1 MIPDQDDLL
10 AVHETSQS
18 FEEVDETGRIE
29 TVGFGAGEQASTLT
43 VPAESQSGGYRS
55 LAPVIAARSQDW
67 RFPARRPRGADGRL
81 LGEAGFV
88 LEEDPGVLLQ
98 SVFFSSGQRTCFQ
111 YVTLSSSRSLA
122 CRAGFCTVQSM
133 LPRIRQT

>member
-1 MIPDQDDLL
+1 MIPNQDDLL
-10 AVHETSQS
+10 AAHKTSQR
-18 FEEVDETGRIE
+18 FEELDEAGRIE
-29 TVGFGAGEQASTLT
+29 AVRFGAGEQANPLT
-43 VPAESQSGGYRS
+43 VPAEPQSGGDRS
-55 LAPVIAARSQDW
+55 LAPVIATRSQDW

-111 YVTLSSSRSLA
+111 
-122 CRAGFCTVQSM
+122 
-133 LPRIRQT
+133 